1 MHEKENIKWYLRPA
15 AVILLLFLVLGPF
28 SLPLLYKSPAF
39 TRKWKMVLT
48 SLMIIYTV
56 YLVIATVEIL
66 RGIYRSYAI

>member
-15 AVILLLFLVLGPF
+15 AVIPLLFLVLGPF
-28 SLPLLYKSPAF
+28 GLPLLYKSPAF
-39 TRKWKMVLT
+39 TRKWKMILT

-66 RGIYRSYAI
+66 RDIYRSYAI